1 MLYVHSFS
9 AIEQELFQFIKYADK
24 NVTQLSVGQS
34 LDLDNLELQM
44 CVSTTKTLL
53 YSFLDYNKYSYI
65 NSFQSEVK
73 NMELLIAFAK
83 KNQFKNIILLS
94 YPGVY
99 VNSDNLFLQHLFLL
113 THCPN

>member
-44 CVSTTKTLL
+44 CVSTTKH
-53 YSFLDYNKYSYI
+53 SCIHF
-65 NSFQSEVK
+65 
-73 NMELLIAFAK
+73 
-83 KNQFKNIILLS
+83 
-94 YPGVY
+94 
-99 VNSDNLFLQHLFLL
+99 
-113 THCPN
+113 